1 MADKRK
7 GPFRADH
14 VGSLP
19 RPDYVLDARDDKAAG
34 KITPAEL
41 RKIEDRAIADIAK
54 AQENLGLKGITD
66 GEYRRFLWHLDF
78 LSSFDNVEEKPGRF
92 LLGVDKT
99 EDISKGFRPN
109 CMATTGKFTRSKP
122 IQLEDFKFLKA
133 QTSQTAKV
141 CVPSPTLM
149 HFRGGRDAVDAKT
162 YPNLDQFYADVAAA
176 YNQEFQ
182 DLAKAGCKY
191 LQIDDTNFTYLCD
204 PKIRNAVQEMGEDP
218 DELTDT
224 YIKLVNDSIK
234 GLPSD
239 VTVNFH
245 MCRGNFGKLASGS
258 YDHIAE
264 KLFNGLNVDG
274 YLLEYD
280 DERSGGF
287 EPLRMMPR
295 SKVVMLGLLTT
306 KNPALE
312 SKDMLK
318 KRIDEAS
325 KFLPL
330 ENLALG
336 AQCGFGTGAIRVAR
350 NDGGPRHFCTWDET
364 QAKLAHIVQT
374 AREVW
379 GEI

>member
-1 MADKRK
+1 MAQTKK
-7 GPFRADH
+7 TAPFRADH

-19 RPDYVLDARDDKAAG
+19 RPDYILDARDEKAAG
-34 KITPAEL
+34 KISAAEL
-41 RKIEDRAIADIAK
+41 RKIEDRAIADVAK
-54 AQENLGLKGITD
+54 AQENLGLKSITD

-78 LSSFDNVEEKPGRF
+78 LSSFDNVSEKPGRF

-109 CMATTGKFTRSKP
+109 CMATDGPFRRSHP
-122 IQLEDFKFLKA
+122 IQLDDYNYLKA

-149 HFRGGRDAVDAKT
+149 HFRGGRDAVDKKT
-162 YPNLDQFYADVAAA
+162 YPTLDLFYKDVADA

-204 PKIRNAVQEMGEDP
+204 PKIRNSVKEMGEDP

-224 YIKLVNDSIK
+224 YIKLVNDSIRD
-234 GLPSD
+234 LPGD
-239 VTVNFH
+239 VTVAFH

-258 YDHIAE
+258 YDSIADR
-264 KLFNGLNVDG
+264 LFKGLKVDG

-287 EPLRMMPR
+287 EPLRLMPR
-295 SKVVMLGLLTT
+295 DKRVMLGLVTT
-306 KNPALE
+306 KNPQLE
-312 SKDMLK
+312 SKDLLK
-318 KRIDEAS
+318 RRIDEAS
-325 KFLPL
+325 KFMPI

-336 AQCGFGTGAIRVAR
+336 AQCGFGTGAIRVAKA
-350 NDGGPRHFCTWDET
+350 DGPRHFCTWDET
-364 QAKLAHIVQT
+364 QAKLGRIVET

>member
-1 MADKRK
+1 MAKNK
-7 GPFRADH
+7 APFRADH

-19 RPDYVLDARDDKAAG
+19 RPDYILDARDDKAAG
-34 KITPAEL
+34 KISAAEL
-41 RKIEDRAIADIAK
+41 RKIEDRAIADVAK
-54 AQENLGLKGITD
+54 AQENLGLKSITD

-78 LSSFDNVEEKPGRF
+78 LSSFDNVSEKPGRF

-109 CMATTGKFTRSKP
+109 CMATGGKFARSKP
-122 IQLEDFKFLKA
+122 IQLEDYKYLKA

-149 HFRGGRDAVDAKT
+149 HFRGGRDAVDMKT
-162 YPNLDQFYADVAAA
+162 YPNLDQFYTDVANA

-204 PKIRNAVQEMGEDP
+204 PKIRNSVKEMGEDP

-234 GLPSD
+234 GLPDD
-239 VTVNFH
+239 VTVAFH

-258 YDHIAE
+258 YDHIAD
-264 KLFNGLNVDG
+264 KLFKGLKVDG

-287 EPLRMMPR
+287 EPLRLMPR
-295 SKVVMLGLLTT
+295 DKRVMLGLVTT
-306 KNPALE
+306 KNPQLE
-312 SKDMLK
+312 SKDLLK
-318 KRIDEAS
+318 RRIDEAS

-336 AQCGFGTGAIRVAR
+336 AQCGFGTGAIRVAKG
-350 NDGGPRHFCTWDET
+350 DGPRHFCTWDET
-364 QAKLAHIVQT
+364 QAKLGHIVQT

>member
-1 MADKRK
+1 MAKNK
-7 GPFRADH
+7 APFRADH

-19 RPDYVLDARDDKAAG
+19 RPDYILDARDDKAADE
-34 KITPAEL
+34 ISAAEL
-41 RKIEDRAIADIAK
+41 RKIEDRAVADVAK
-54 AQENLGLKGITD
+54 AQENLGLKSITD

-78 LSSFDNVEEKPGRF
+78 LSSFDNVSEKPGRF

-109 CMATTGKFTRSKP
+109 CMATGGKFARSKP
-122 IQLEDFKFLKA
+122 IQLEDYKYLKA

-149 HFRGGRDAVDAKT
+149 HFRGGRDAVDKKT
-162 YPNLDQFYADVAAA
+162 YPTLDLFYTDVANA

-204 PKIRNAVQEMGEDP
+204 PKIRNSVKEMGEDP

-234 GLPSD
+234 GLPDD
-239 VTVNFH
+239 VTVAFH

-258 YDHIAE
+258 YDHIAD
-264 KLFNGLNVDG
+264 KLFKGLNVDG

-287 EPLRMMPR
+287 EPLRLMPR
-295 SKVVMLGLLTT
+295 DKRVMLGLVTT
-306 KNPALE
+306 KNPQLE
-312 SKDMLK
+312 SKDLLK
-318 KRIDEAS
+318 RRIDEAS

-336 AQCGFGTGAIRVAR
+336 AQCGFGTGAIRVAKG
-350 NDGGPRHFCTWDET
+350 DGPRHFCTWDET
-364 QAKLAHIVQT
+364 QAKLGHIVQT

>member
-1 MADKRK
+1 MAKNK
-7 GPFRADH
+7 APFRADH

-19 RPDYVLDARDDKAAG
+19 RPDYILDARDDKAAG

-41 RKIEDRAIADIAK
+41 RKIEDRAIADVAK
-54 AQENLGLKGITD
+54 AQENLGLKSITD

-78 LSSFDNVEEKPGRF
+78 LSSFDNVSEKPGRF

-109 CMATTGKFTRSKP
+109 CMATDGKFARSKP
-122 IQLEDFKFLKA
+122 IQLEDYKYLKA

-149 HFRGGRDAVDAKT
+149 HFRGGRDAVDKKT
-162 YPNLDQFYADVAAA
+162 YPTLDLFYTDVANA

-204 PKIRNAVQEMGEDP
+204 PKIRNSVKEMGEDP

-234 GLPSD
+234 GLPDD
-239 VTVNFH
+239 VTVAFH

-258 YDHIAE
+258 YDHIAD
-264 KLFNGLNVDG
+264 KLFKGLKVDG

-287 EPLRMMPR
+287 EPLRLMPR
-295 SKVVMLGLLTT
+295 DKRVMLGLVTT
-306 KNPALE
+306 KNPQLE
-312 SKDMLK
+312 SKDLLK
-318 KRIDEAS
+318 RRIDEAS

-336 AQCGFGTGAIRVAR
+336 AQCGFGTGAIRVAKG
-350 NDGGPRHFCTWDET
+350 DGPRHFCTWDET
-364 QAKLAHIVQT
+364 QAKLGHIVQT

>member
-1 MADKRK
+1 MADKKK

-41 RKIEDRAIADIAK
+41 RKIEDRAIADVAK
-54 AQENLGLKGITD
+54 AQENLGLNSITD

-78 LSSFDNVEEKPGRF
+78 LSSFDNVAEKPGRF

-122 IQLEDFKFLKA
+122 IQLEDFKYLKQ

-149 HFRGGRDAVDAKT
+149 HFRGGRDAVDAKA
-162 YPNLDQFYADVAAA
+162 YPNLDQFYADVATA

-191 LQIDDTNFTYLCD
+191 IQIDDTNFTYLCD
-204 PKIRNAVQEMGEDP
+204 PKIRNSVKEMGEDP

-234 GLPSD
+234 GLPDD
-239 VTVNFH
+239 VTVAFH

-258 YDHIAE
+258 YDHIAD
-264 KLFNGLNVDG
+264 KLFNGLKVDG

-295 SKVVMLGLLTT
+295 DKRVMLGLLTT
-306 KNPALE
+306 KSPVLE

-318 KRIDEAS
+318 TRIDEAS

-350 NDGGPRHFCTWDET
+350 TDGPRHFCTWDET
-364 QAKLAHIVQT
+364 QAKLSHIVQT

-379 GEI
+379 GEV